1 MVTPSS
7 LLSSASQ
14 QLGMLGI
21 KTLTAC
27 LDMNVVIKF
36 YSLYGRI
43 WILCNN
49 ITFKAIVYMY
59 LE

>member
-21 KTLTAC
+21 TTLTAC

-36 YSLYGRI
+36 YSLGGI
-43 WILCNN
+43 KNMD
-49 ITFKAIVYMY
+49 FV
-59 LE
+59 